1 MQELCRSL
9 LTPSHKSDYASSF
22 QFLHF
27 EGWNEEL
34 VQLLGAVMN
43 LDLDTILDIVPENTS
58 IETTSFDS
66 YVHLTLPWIFLDRT
80 LLKRSILHVL
90 LFTKNNISNIINN
103 SLHSHF
109 YSGTDSERDNWFI
122 EG

>member
-1 MQELCRSL
+1 
-9 LTPSHKSDYASSF
+9 
-22 QFLHF
+22 
-27 EGWNEEL
+27 
-34 VQLLGAVMN
+34 MN

>member
-1 MQELCRSL
+1 MQDLCRSL
-9 LTPSHKSDYASSF
+9 LVNLKSDYVSNF
-22 QFLHF
+22 QFIHF

-66 YVHLTLPWIFLDRT
+66 YVHITLPWVFVDRT
-80 LLKRSILHVL
+80 VLKRSILHVL
-90 LFTKNNISNIINN
+90 LFKRTNIS
-103 SLHSHF
+103 SLGLTS
-109 YSGTDSERDNWFI
+109 
-122 EG
+122 